1 MEQII
6 DDKDSTWVWGEK
18 SRPVEFKRCAVT
30 EARYLGGNN
39 YTSEIVA
46 MLISFIYTTGNIEI
60 YPEKYVNCNILSIS
74 GHRIGINSI
83 QGIWITV

>member
-6 DDKDSTWVWGEK
+6 DDKDSTWVWEEK

-46 MLISFIYTTGNIEI
+46 MLIS
-60 YPEKYVNCNILSIS
+60 
-74 GHRIGINSI
+74 
-83 QGIWITV
+83 